1 MTPNLR
7 RTALC
12 SAILLSLTLAACSSS
27 GGKQGDAPP
36 GALVNN
42 PFAPA
47 GARSYDEVRVGTL
60 RVFGDSFSALDFT
73 ETRRTLNWA
82 KELYGRGRADDLEIY
97 AIGGARAAKGTTTA
111 FDKQVDTFRA
121 SGTPMGDGDLS
132 VVYFGYNDI
141 GRNGSTDNLRAARAG
156 YFDGINQLIAAGAT
170 NGRNRIFVTQIH
182 DWSRNPNASDST
194 AGQVVDW
201 NNFVAEQANANLN
214 IVAVDLYTVINR
226 IFENP
231 TRFGFTNVTSSS
243 RAGSAVDYLY
253 FDGTHFGNRGQ
264 TVISRTFEHYL
275 TRGWEWASTVSAGA
289 QAAALLNQD
298 IDRELLVLSYA
309 DRKQPRS
316 GLQLHALGN
325 LKRAGSGSGF
335 DPSTAIGHL
344 ARLNADSLSR
354 QSDPVR
360 SGLAMSY
367 RPHGE
372 TGLRSGR
379 FGMAFSHAG
388 NPRYFS
394 DQFSP
399 LAQKND
405 FSTTSFYWQQAFGD
419 FNLTAHAAHLRTRYE
434 NHKFDDLLNDRF
446 TNTGTGTTWSFEQ
459 KLRHTSRQ
467 GGVWLSPWVSVT
479 HLSHRLDPMLG
490 RSLYTTDVQYS
501 ARRAAEWQSALGL
514 DIQSGSIDLGRQRSL
529 QLSASVWHRAS
540 LQRDPVQ
547 ISMRETGGI
556 GAIQRES
563 IARPALRQ
571 TQLQLDAQLQLTRQV
586 DMLAT
591 FAAIRGEG
599 QDDQRFNLLTRIR
612 F

>member
-7 RTALC
+7 RTTLC

-27 GGKQGDAPP
+27 GGRQGDAPP
-36 GALVNN
+36 GALASN

-60 RVFGDSFSALDFT
+60 RVFGDSYSALDYT

-82 KELYGRGRADDLEIY
+82 KELHGRGRTNDLELY
-97 AIGGARAAKGTTTA
+97 AIGGARAAKGTSTA
-111 FDKQVDTFRA
+111 FDKQVETYVRA
-121 SGTPMGDGDLS
+121 GTSMGNGDLS

-141 GRNGSTDNLRAARAG
+141 GRGGSADNLRAARAG
-156 YFDGINQLIAAGAT
+156 YFDGINELIRAGAT
-170 NGRNRIFVTQIH
+170 NGNNRIFVTQIH
-182 DWSRNPNASDST
+182 DWSRNPNARDDT
-194 AGQVVDW
+194 AGQVVAW
-201 NNFVAEQANANLN
+201 NNFVAEQANANPN
-214 IVAVDLYTVINR
+214 IVAVDLYTVFNR
-226 IFENP
+226 IYENP
-231 TRFGFTNVTSSS
+231 ELYGFTNITSTS

-253 FDGTHFGNRGQ
+253 FDGSHFGNRGQ
-264 TVISRTFEHYL
+264 TIISRTFEHYI

-289 QAAALLNQD
+289 EAATRLNRD
-298 IDRELLVLSYA
+298 IDNNLLVLSYA
-309 DRKQPRS
+309 DRKQPVT

-325 LKRAGSGSGF
+325 LNQGRTASVF
-335 DPSTAIGHL
+335 DASTAIGHL
-344 ARLNADSLSR
+344 AQLNADSLSR

-360 SGLAMSY
+360 RGLAMSY
-367 RPHGE
+367 RPHGDA
-372 TGLRSGR
+372 GLGSAR
-379 FGMAFSHAG
+379 FGMAFS
-388 NPRYFS
+388 NTETPRYFS

-405 FSTTSFYWQQAFGD
+405 ISTTSVYWQQAFGD

-479 HLSHRLDPMLG
+479 HLSHQLDPMLG
-490 RSLYTTDVQYS
+490 RSLYTTDVQYT
-501 ARRAAEWQSALGL
+501 ARRTGEWQSALGL
-514 DIQSGSIDLGRQRSL
+514 DVHSDAIDLGKQRSL
-529 QLSASVWHRAS
+529 RLSAGLLHRTS
-540 LQRDPVQ
+540 LQRDPVRV
-547 ISMRETGGI
+547 SMRETGGF
-556 GAIQRES
+556 GAVQRES
-563 IARPALRQ
+563 IARPTLRQ
-571 TQLQLDAQLQLTRQV
+571 TELQLDAQLQLTRQV

-591 FAAIRGEG
+591 FAAVRGDG
-599 QDDQRFNLLTRIR
+599 RDDQRFNLLTRIR

>member
-1 MTPNLR
+1 MTPALR
-7 RTALC
+7 RTTLC
-12 SAILLSLTLAACSSS
+12 SAIVLSLTLAACSSS
-27 GGKQGDAPP
+27 GGRQGDAPP
-36 GALVNN
+36 GALASN

-82 KELYGRGRADDLEIY
+82 KELHGRGRSDDIEIY
-97 AIGGARAAKGTTTA
+97 AIGGARAAKGTSTA
-111 FDKQVDTFRA
+111 FDRQVDTFRTG
-121 SGTPMGDGDLS
+121 GTPMGDGDLS

-141 GRNGSTDNLRAARAG
+141 GRNGSADNLRAARAG

-170 NGRNRIFVTQIH
+170 DGRNRIFVTQIH

-194 AGQVVDW
+194 AGQVVAW
-201 NNFVAEQANANLN
+201 NNFVAEQANANPN

-231 TRFGFTNVTSSS
+231 ARFGFTNVTSYS

-264 TVISRTFEHYL
+264 TIISRTFEHYI

-289 QAAALLNQD
+289 QAAARLNQD

-309 DRKQPRS
+309 DRKQPVS
-316 GLQLHALGN
+316 GMQLHALGN
-325 LKRAGSGSGF
+325 LKQAGTGSSF

-344 ARLNADSLSR
+344 ARLNADSQSR

-379 FGMAFSHAG
+379 FGMAFTNART
-388 NPRYFS
+388 PRYFS

-405 FSTTSFYWQQAFGD
+405 VSTTSVYWQQAFGD

-479 HLSHRLDPMLG
+479 HLSHQLDPMLG
-490 RSLYTTDVQYS
+490 RSLYTSDVLYN
-501 ARRAAEWQSALGL
+501 ARRTGEWQSALGL
-514 DIQSGSIDLGRQRSL
+514 DVQSEAIDLGKQRRL
-529 QLSASVWHRAS
+529 RLSAGVLHRTS

-547 ISMRETGGI
+547 VSMRETGGF
-556 GAIQRES
+556 GAVQRES
-563 IARPALRQ
+563 IARPTLRQ
-571 TQLQLDAQLQLTRQV
+571 TELQLDAQLQLTRQV

-591 FAAIRGEG
+591 FAAIRGDG
-599 QDDQRFNLLTRIR
+599 RDDQRFNLLTRIR

>member
-1 MTPNLR
+1 MIPNLR
-7 RTALC
+7 RTTLC

-27 GGKQGDAPP
+27 GGRQGDAPP
-36 GALVNN
+36 GALASN

-60 RVFGDSFSALDFT
+60 RVFGDSYSALDFT

-82 KELYGRGRADDLEIY
+82 KELHGRGRANDLELY
-97 AIGGARAAKGTTTA
+97 AIGGARAAKGTSTA
-111 FDKQVDTFRA
+111 FDKQVETFR
-121 SGTPMGDGDLS
+121 SGGTPVGDGDLS

-141 GRNGSTDNLRAARAG
+141 GRNGSSDNLRAARAG

-170 NGRNRIFVTQIH
+170 DGRNRIFVTQIH

-194 AGQVVDW
+194 AGQVVAW
-201 NNFVAEQANANLN
+201 NNFVAEQANANPN
-214 IVAVDLYTVINR
+214 IVAVDLYTVLNR
-226 IFENP
+226 IYEDP
-231 TRFGFTNVTSSS
+231 VRFGFTNVTSSS
-243 RAGSAVDYLY
+243 RGGSAIDYLY

-264 TVISRTFEHYL
+264 TVISRTFEHYI

-289 QAAALLNQD
+289 EAAARLNQD

-309 DRKQPRS
+309 DRQQPVT
-316 GLQLHALGN
+316 GLQLHVLGNPKQSSVGSVFDASTALGHV
-325 LKRAGSGSGF
+325 AQ
-335 DPSTAIGHL
+335 
-344 ARLNADSLSR
+344 LNADSLSR

-360 SGLAMSY
+360 RGLAMSY
-367 RPHGE
+367 RPQGG
-372 TGLRSGR
+372 TGLSGGR
-379 FGMAFSHAG
+379 FGVAFS
-388 NPRYFS
+388 NTETPRYFS

-405 FSTTSFYWQQAFGD
+405 ISTTSVYWQQAFGN

-479 HLSHRLDPMLG
+479 HLSHQLDPMLG
-490 RSLYTTDVQYS
+490 RSLYTTDVQYN
-501 ARRAAEWQSALGL
+501 ARRTGEWQSALGL
-514 DIQSGSIDLGRQRSL
+514 DVQSEAIDLGKQRSL
-529 QLSASVWHRAS
+529 RLSAGVLHRTS
-540 LQRDPVQ
+540 LQRDPVRV
-547 ISMRETGGI
+547 SMRETGGI
-556 GAIQRES
+556 GAVQRES
-563 IARPALRQ
+563 IARPTLRE
-571 TQLQLDAQLQLTRQV
+571 TELQLDAQLQLTRQV

-591 FAAIRGEG
+591 FAAIRGDG
-599 QDDQRFNLLTRIR
+599 RNDQRFNLLTRIR